1 MTTSVF
7 TSSVIP
13 VIGVID
19 TYCEIDINFKISHLN
34 FNYIFIMIFYKIVC
48 V

>member
-19 TYCEIDINFKISHLN
+19 TYCEIDINFNISLILI
-34 FNYIFIMIFYKIVC
+34 IFIMRF
-48 V
+48 